1 MTAAGPVPGAR
12 GQWQDESMLQR
23 DHVTREQ
30 AAEARTRPA
39 ASPPSDAGAQMGAEW
54 PARPLSQEQT
64 APAQRIVDLASI

>member
-1 MTAAGPVPGAR
+1 
-12 GQWQDESMLQR
+12 MLQR
-23 DHVTREQ
+23 DHVTKEQ